1 MYINK
6 GWFTVHVY
14 FCFSQ
19 KLSLLITK
27 YIRHMPS
34 HLTIIIKSSIKYLLW
49 NKFWLKNCVKFW
61 PELYVFDLCE
71 GRTNGVP
78 QEFLNIR
85 CHAWLNITGQVRIPP
100 QRKTYMDLRNITKG
114 ISLRMLLLK
123 YMKYFCSCIISI
135 FSALKIQMN
144 VLFFQITKR
153 TNNLFAF
160 S

>member
-61 PELYVFDLCE
+61 PELYVLDLCE

-85 CHAWLNITGQVRIPP
+85 CHTWLNITGQVRIPP

-123 YMKYFCSCIISI
+123 INILSIS
-135 FSALKIQMN
+135 
-144 VLFFQITKR
+144 VHV
-153 TNNLFAF
+153 
-160 S
+160 